1 MLWFSCHKFNLKWV
15 NVMNKNGL
23 LFSLLLLILTVVTPA
38 QADQHHGDSTSFTTT
53 KLTEQTYLLQG
64 KGGNIAVIT
73 GEQGL
78 VVIDAEYQT
87 MSDALLNE
95 LAHYGGVEKVL
106 YLLNTHWHGDHTEGN
121 HVLGHHAQIVAH
133 ENVRKRLLSPQ
144 EIKMFNMV
152 SQAYPE
158 HALPSV
164 TYDKR
169 LSLHINDEHIELI
182 HFANGH
188 TDGDSVVFLKKAN
201 IVHMGDHFF
210 SGFYPFVDL
219 DHGGDV
225 EQLARNV
232 EAVIKMIDN
241 DTVVIP
247 GHGPLSSKDDLVAFH
262 AMIEGTVAEVKAMLD
277 EEMWLE
283 EMQDRGLSEKW
294 SSWADGFLTTGIW
307 IELIYNSLEKN
318 QE

>member
-1 MLWFSCHKFNLKWV
+1 MQLTNFMRV
-15 NVMNKNGL
+15 QIMNKNGL
-23 LFSLLLLILTVVTPA
+23 LFTLWLLIFTPFYA
-38 QADQHHGDSTSFTTT
+38 VHADQHHGETTSFRPT
-53 KLTEQTYLLQG
+53 KLTEKVYLLEG
-64 KGGNIAVIT
+64 RGGNIAVIK

-78 VVIDAEYQT
+78 VMIDAEYQS
-87 MSDALLNE
+87 MSDALVAE
-95 LAHYGGVEKVL
+95 LAKFGGAENVV

-121 HVLGHHAQIVAH
+121 YVLGHHAHIVAH
-133 ENVRKRLLSPQ
+133 ENVRNRLLSPQ

-152 SQAYPE
+152 SKAYPK

-169 LSLHINDEHIELI
+169 LSLHINNEHIELV

-188 TDGDSVVFLKKAN
+188 TDGDSVVFLKKSN

-225 EQLARNV
+225 EQLAKNV
-232 EAVIKMIDN
+232 KTVINMID
-241 DTVVIP
+241 DETIVIP
-247 GHGPLSSKDDLVAFH
+247 GHGPLSSKADLVAFH
-262 AMIEGTVAEVKAMLD
+262 EMIEGTVAEVKVMLAD
-277 EEMWLE
+277 DMWLE
-283 EMQDRGLSEKW
+283 EMQDQGLSEKW
-294 SSWADGFLTTGIW
+294 APWADGFLKTGQW

-318 QE
+318 NE